1 MLEFDEFSIDDEL
14 MGQTTL
20 LQTSVIIVDVQHKG
34 DRKKLLNISNE
45 NKIGRKIN
53 KERKIC
59 FANLI

>member
-34 DRKKLLNISNE
+34 DRKKIAQHF
-45 NKIGRKIN
+45 K
-53 KERKIC
+53 
-59 FANLI
+59 